1 MKILVPVK
9 RVPDPDV
16 KIKLKKDGSGIDTE
30 GLKFVINP
38 FDEIAVEEAIRI
50 KERLG
55 DVEIVV
61 VSIGGEEATEQLR
74 TAMAMGADR
83 AILVVHPDY
92 IDPVNVAAILAK
104 VVEKEQP
111 DLIIAG
117 KQAVD
122 DDLGQSMQMLAEL
135 LGYPQATFASKVDI
149 DGTKVTVVR
158 EVDGGLATVEFDM
171 PGIITA
177 ELRLNEPRYASLPG
191 IMKAKRK
198 PLDKMTPADLG
209 VEVTPALVVK
219 GMSEPPQRQ
228 AGKIVE
234 DVDELVRLL
243 HEEAKVI

>member
-50 KERLG
+50 KEKLG

-92 IDPVNVAAILAK
+92 IDPANVAAILAK

-122 DDLGQSMQMLAEL
+122 DDLGQAMQMLAEIL
-135 LGYPQATFASKVDI
+135 DYPQATFASKVDI

-198 PLDKMTPADLG
+198 PLDKLTPADLG
-209 VEVTPALVVK
+209 VEVSAKLVVK
-219 GMSEPPQRQ
+219 GMSEPPARK

-234 DVDELVRLL
+234 SVDELVKLL

>member
-50 KERLG
+50 KEKHG

-92 IDPVNVAAILAK
+92 VDPVNVAKILAK
-104 VVEKEQP
+104 VVEKESP
-111 DLIIAG
+111 DLIFAG

-122 DDLGQSMQMLAEL
+122 DDLGQAIQMLAEL

-158 EVDGGLATVEFDM
+158 EVDGGLKTVEFSM

-177 ELRLNEPRYASLPG
+177 ESRLNEPRYASLPG

-198 PLDKMTPADLG
+198 PLDKITPADLG
-209 VEVTPALVVK
+209 VDVAPALVVK
-219 GMSEPPQRQ
+219 GMSEPPQRE

-234 DVDELVRLL
+234 DVDELIRLL

>member
-61 VSIGGEEATEQLR
+61 VSIGGEESTEQLR

-92 IDPVNVAAILAK
+92 IDPPNVAAILAK

-122 DDLGQSMQMLAEL
+122 DDLGQAMQMLAEML
-135 LGYPQATFASKVDI
+135 DYPQATFASKVEI

-158 EVDGGLATVEFDM
+158 EVDGGLTTVEFEM

-209 VEVTPALVVK
+209 VEVSPKLTVK
-219 GMSEPPQRQ
+219 AMSEPPARK

-234 DVDELVRLL
+234 SVDELVKLL

>member
-1 MKILVPVK
+1 VKILVPVK

-61 VSIGGEEATEQLR
+61 VSIGGEESTEQLR

-92 IDPVNVAAILAK
+92 IDPPNVAAILAK

-122 DDLGQSMQMLAEL
+122 DDLGQAMQMLAEML
-135 LGYPQATFASKVDI
+135 DYPQATFASKVEI

-158 EVDGGLATVEFDM
+158 EVDGGLTTVEFEM

-209 VEVTPALVVK
+209 VEVSPKLTVK
-219 GMSEPPQRQ
+219 AMSEPPARK

-234 DVDELVRLL
+234 SVDELVKLL